1 MYVARLEIWRGEIQ
15 DPGNKRGCEERD
27 HDTADLKTSK
37 ARFHLQEACKA
48 KDISE
53 ASCISRLKQSNSN
66 N

>member
-15 DPGNKRGCEERD
+15 DRGNKRGREERD
-27 HDTADLKTSK
+27 HGTAGLITSK
-37 ARFHLQEACKA
+37 SRFHLQEVCKA

-53 ASCISRLKQSNSN
+53 ASCIRRVKQSNSN